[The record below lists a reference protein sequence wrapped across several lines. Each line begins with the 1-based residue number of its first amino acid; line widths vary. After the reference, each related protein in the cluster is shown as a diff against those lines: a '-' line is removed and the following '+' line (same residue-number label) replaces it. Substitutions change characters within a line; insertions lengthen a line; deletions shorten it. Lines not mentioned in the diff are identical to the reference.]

1 MDNSTTSISDLPTD
15 PVGGG
20 NMSSNIN
27 LIAKEMP
34 NNSQNMNPNSVP
46 QNNNGS
52 VSLDQT
58 TINQIVNGLQQASVT
73 GSTQLPS
80 RDIPMNT
87 NNISIDPGVQ
97 PNFVPPP
104 PPQDHID
111 YIKNYNEGVNIEEPY
126 GYKSMKNV
134 DSLDEMYNEIQTPL
148 LLSVLFFL
156 FQLPIFRKYLF
167 RYFPVLFS
175 NDGNLN
181 INGYLFISIL
191 FGLFY
196 YLLHKVNGHFNT
208 F

>member
-15 PVGGG
+15 PTGGS
-20 NMSSNIN
+20 NISSNNIN
-27 LIAKEMP
+27 LVAKEMS
-34 NNSQNMNPNSVP
+34 NNSQMSSNSVP
-46 QNNNGS
+46 QNNTGS

-58 TINQIVNGLQQASVT
+58 TINQIVNGLQQASAT
-73 GSTQLPS
+73 GVTQLPS

-104 PPQDHID
+104 PDHVD
-111 YIKNYNEGVNIEEPY
+111 YIRNYNEGVNLIDDY
-126 GYKSMKNV
+126 TFKHVQNV

-148 LLSVLFFL
+148 LLAVLFFL

-167 RYFPVLFS
+167 KYFPVLFS
-175 NDGNLN
+175 MDGNLN
-181 INGYLFISIL
+181 INGYLFISVL

-196 YLLHKVNGHFNT
+196 YLLNKVTMHFNT